1 MCFKESLPFP
11 PSFQEKQVLTR
22 VNQEKIGWRKV
33 ELTSIKSILE
43 LFGNKENLFQLKNES
58 ATPMEECHF

>member
-1 MCFKESLPFP
+1 MCFKESLRFP

-43 LFGNKENLFQLKNES
+43 LFGNKENLFQLQHES
-58 ATPMEECHF
+58 ATPMEECQF